1 MKLRD
6 YEADWVRRIKESKS
20 KRILIVGPT
29 GCGKT
34 VVAVSLLR
42 SAVQQGKRVLFLA
55 HRKELISQAR
65 QRLIE
70 HGVSPASVGI
80 IRSTEPENRSAK
92 IQVAS
97 VQTLVR
103 RKMPPADVVFIDEA
117 HHAASATYLKI
128 LRHYPKA
135 RVFGLTA
142 TPYRLDG
149 KPLGKLFDEIV
160 ESVKPSKLIES
171 GWINRPRVWTVPPE
185 ERANLEGVKTTAGDF
200 NVGQLGAVSNKK
212 SLVGSIVDHW
222 KRLAEGLPT
231 VCYAVSVAHAEHI
244 AKSFRRAKVKAA
256 VLSGETPGDKRAEL
270 LRMLKDGELQ
280 VLVNCMVLTEGWD
293 CPEARCAIVARA
305 TMSQT
310 LWFQM
315 CGRIMRPGERPPIVL
330 DHAGNALWLP
340 LPGEDIDFSLET
352 ALRKK
357 GPVRGAKEKACPE
370 CGNRL
375 FLGCRVCPNCGF
387 EFWTGEPPEEVAG
400 ELREAVRNDEEICEA
415 YEKGESACS
424 ISRRLG
430 CNKKTIFNL
439 LKQNNIRIRPIG
451 EARIGFSI
459 NHQEVVKDYSK
470 GESAASVA
478 EKHGCSDATIV
489 RILNRNGVKL
499 RPSSPMRDDL
509 DNPAIS
515 KAYRKGES
523 LTQLAKIYRC
533 SERTIR
539 SHLQSNGL
547 EIRTLS
553 EACRCRGVSTK

>member
-6 YEADWVRRIKESKS
+6 YELEWTQRIKASKS
-20 KRILIVGPT
+20 KRVLIVGPT

-34 VVAVSLLR
+34 VVAVSLIR
-42 SAVQQGKRVLFLA
+42 SAIQQGKRVLFLA
-55 HRKELISQAR
+55 HRKELINQAR

-70 HGVSPASVGI
+70 HGVNPVSVGI
-80 IRSTEPENRSAK
+80 IRSTEPENRAAK

-103 RKMPPADVVFIDEA
+103 RKMPPADVVFVDEA
-117 HHAASATYLKI
+117 HHAASVTYLKI

-149 KPLGKLFDEIV
+149 KPLGKLFDVIV
-160 ESVKPSKLIES
+160 ESVKPSKLIEA

-222 KRLAEGLPT
+222 NRLAEGLPT

-305 TMSQT
+305 TMSQP

-315 CGRIMRPGERPPIVL
+315 CGRIMRPGDRPPIVL

-352 ALRKK
+352 AIRKK
-357 GPVRGAKEKACPE
+357 GPVRGAKEKTCPE

-375 FLGCRVCPNCGF
+375 FLGCRVCSSCGF
-387 EFWTGEPPEEVAG
+387 EFWTGEPPEEVQG
-400 ELREAVRNDEEICEA
+400 ELRETDGSHKTCIDCGKLLCRGSRPKLGRCRPCRGIYLKDLTPRCIMCGKQRCSKQKVAAGGFICKACRFAVSMIP
-415 YEKGESACS
+415 
-424 ISRRLG
+424 
-430 CNKKTIFNL
+430 KKTCKDCGSPLCAQSVHRGSVRCGKCAIA
-439 LKQNNIRIRPIG
+439 
-451 EARIGFSI
+451 ARDVSYT
-459 NHQEVVKDYSK
+459 NEVCVVC
-470 GESAASVA
+470 GRQLSVSQSG
-478 EKHGCSDATIV
+478 KRRCSV
-489 RILNRNGVKL
+489 CRREGRFGVK
-499 RPSSPMRDDL
+499 
-509 DNPAIS
+509 
-515 KAYRKGES
+515 
-523 LTQLAKIYRC
+523 
-533 SERTIR
+533 
-539 SHLQSNGL
+539 
-547 EIRTLS
+547 
-553 EACRCRGVSTK
+553 